1 MLEIKLI
8 SIKRI
13 FKSIGI
19 DSERLEKNI
28 FSIKIDDKEF
38 LNTDFRGSLNNLKLI
53 FIDDV
58 KIVMDKNILISEG
71 CDEDV

>member
-13 FKSIGI
+13 FKNIGI
-19 DSERLEKNI
+19 NSERLGKNI

-38 LNTDFRGSLNNLKLI
+38 LNTDFKGSINNLKLI
-53 FIDDV
+53 FLDDV
-58 KIVMDKNILISEG
+58 KIVMDKDILISEG
-71 CDEDV
+71 SEADV